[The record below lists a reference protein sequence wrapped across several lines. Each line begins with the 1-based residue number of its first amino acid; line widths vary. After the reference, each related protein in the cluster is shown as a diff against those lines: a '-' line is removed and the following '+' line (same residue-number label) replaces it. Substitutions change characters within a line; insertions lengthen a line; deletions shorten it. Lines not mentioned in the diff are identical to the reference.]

1 VFAPCY
7 QHSSK
12 VFHVHS
18 ARCERRRGNRLRIIV
33 KRDCHEGP
41 GFTLIEL
48 LVVIAVIAI
57 LAALLLPVLSK
68 GKASAFR
75 TQCASNLKQWGVA
88 LALYA
93 GENQDSFPQNTGP
106 GAMDM
111 AWMATTFTNFY
122 RAYLLPNRP
131 GTTSSSRSD
140 NDVPYCPTDSWCRWA
155 EATMG
160 VTTLL
165 GYEYLPGREMAG
177 GVNADYNSKG
187 LGGWFTR
194 TRFNSPYR
202 RAPVM
207 LDIMQQSGVI
217 WTMSYAGLT
226 KPSSSH
232 PGRSNIPTGSN
243 FLYEDSRVE
252 WRKFVYAAPG
262 VTGPAS
268 GFLVG
273 SSGTIVYYFKPSDL
287 DRGPW

>member
-1 VFAPCY
+1 V
-7 QHSSK
+7 K
-12 VFHVHS
+12 
-18 ARCERRRGNRLRIIV
+18 RCRRDQTSCEGERRCARGATVGARLLFVR
-33 KRDCHEGP
+33 KERQA
-41 GFTLIEL
+41 FTLIEL

-75 TQCASNLKQWGVA
+75 TQCLSNLKQWGVA
-88 LALYA
+88 LTMYG
-93 GENQDSFPQNTGP
+93 GENQESFPQNSGP
-106 GAMDM
+106 GATDM

-122 RAYLLPNRP
+122 REYLLPNRP

-140 NDVPYCPTDSWCRWA
+140 NDVLYCPTDSWCRFA

-160 VTTLL
+160 VTTLI
-165 GYEYLPGREMAG
+165 GYEYLPGRDMTE

-194 TRFNSPYR
+194 TKLNSPYH

-207 LDIMQQSGVI
+207 LDIMQQSGGT

-232 PGRSNIPTGSN
+232 HGRYNIPAGSS
-243 FLYEDSRVE
+243 FLYEDGRVE

-262 VTGPAS
+262 ITGPGS
-268 GFLVG
+268 GFVVG
-273 SSGTIVYYFKPSDL
+273 TSGSVVYYFKPSDL
-287 DRGPW
+287 DNGPW